1 MMKAIVLNKTGDINN
16 LKENLNFQNVEI
28 TKPVNDEVLIR
39 IHFAALNHRDLWIVK
54 GQYANI
60 KLPIILGSDASG
72 TIEEIGSGVKD
83 FKIGDEVIINPSF
96 NWGDNE
102 DFRNKSFKILGL
114 PDNGTLSEF
123 IKVPAKYVYKKPEHL
138 TLSEASVLPLAGL
151 TAYRAV
157 RVKANITKD
166 ENVLITGIGGGV
178 STFAMIFA
186 LALGAIVYVTSG
198 SENKIQEAKKL
209 GATEGF
215 NYKNE
220 KWDEELLKNLN
231 TGIDAA
237 IDGTG
242 GSTISKILNVV
253 KEGGKIVSYGAT
265 LGAVQ
270 NFEMRKLFW
279 KQLKFFG
286 TTMGSDKDFREML
299 NFVRE
304 YKIKPIIDK
313 VFEFEDYINAFLRM
327 NNSEQFGKI
336 IIKIK

>member
-1 MMKAIVLNKTGDINN
+1 MEAIVLNKIGNIEELHQN
-16 LKENLNFQNVEI
+16 LIIQKLDNLSAGA
-28 TKPVNDEVLIR
+28 DEVI
-39 IHFAALNHRDLWIVK
+39 IKVHFAALNHRDLWIAR

-72 TIEEIGSGVKD
+72 TIEEIGTDVKD

-102 DFRNKSFKILGL
+102 DFRSKSFKILGL
-114 PDNGTLSEF
+114 PDNGTLAEF
-123 IKVPAKYVYKKPEHL
+123 IKVPSKYVYKKPGHL
-138 TLSEASVLPLAGL
+138 TFSEASALPLAGL
-151 TAYRAV
+151 TAFRAV
-157 RVKANITKD
+157 RMKTNIKKGED
-166 ENVLITGIGGGV
+166 VLITGIGGGV

-186 LALGAIVYVTSG
+186 LALGANVYVTSG
-198 SENKIQEAKKL
+198 NEKKIEAAKKL
-209 GATEGF
+209 GAKEGF

-220 KWDEELLKNLN
+220 KWDEDLLKKLN
-231 TGIDAA
+231 TGIDVA

-242 GSTISKILNVV
+242 GNTISKILNVV
-253 KEGGKIVSYGAT
+253 KEGGRIISYGAT

-270 NFEMRKLFW
+270 NFETRKLFW

-286 TTMGSDKDFREML
+286 TTMGSDRDFSEMI
-299 NFVRE
+299 NFISDN
-304 YKIKPIIDK
+304 KIKPIVDK
-313 VFEFEDYINAFLRM
+313 IFEFEEYINAFLRM